1 MAARVSSEQPE
12 VGLRLARPM
21 TPRARRGGEEGAG
34 AGLGLGRAKLG
45 GRETER
51 AGESPEGEWASF
63 GAGPF
68 KSGSH
73 VQIKSSGCYPAP
85 LGPFHWPGGKQG
97 STLHGSGG
105 LLIGQ
110 SGLSVTRRTT

>member
-1 MAARVSSEQPE
+1 MGGGLEGARE
-12 VGLRLARPM
+12 
-21 TPRARRGGEEGAG
+21 RRGWGALEGAQGEEGAG
-34 AGLGLGRAKLG
+34 AGLERAKLG
-45 GRETER
+45 GREKER

-63 GAGPF
+63 RAGPF

-73 VQIKSSGCYPAP
+73 VQIKSSGCHPAP

-110 SGLSVTRRTT
+110 YRLSVTRRTT